1 MSDSDP
7 ILTGVFASIQN
18 AAARLLPKG
27 FVCVIIVG
35 RSGTTKLRVA
45 KNCDEATMINML
57 ESAKGATEENAID
70 LKRAAQ

>member
-27 FVCVIIVG
+27 FVCVIVVG

-45 KNCDEATMINML
+45 KNCDDATMIDML
-57 ESAKGATEENAID
+57 ESAKKAGPENEID
-70 LKRAAQ
+70 LKRSAQ

>member
-1 MSDSDP
+1 MSDTDP

-27 FVCVIIVG
+27 FVCVIVVG
-35 RSGTTKLRVA
+35 RSGTTFLRVA

-57 ESAKGATEENAID
+57 ESAKGASDENAID
-70 LKRAAQ
+70 ISRAAS